1 MFFIVKDPVSRHENC
16 PDPTTPWTLQSD
28 GLQQRDRRALEKVIV
43 PERAARRLLLAVGS
57 YLIILKKGRK

>member
-1 MFFIVKDPVSRHENC
+1 M
-16 PDPTTPWTLQSD
+16 
-28 GLQQRDRRALEKVIV
+28 EKVIV